1 MTVLDMNTA
10 TRHALKA
17 RDQAH
22 LDPETRARVEQ
33 AVLDVFADREFH
45 RVGLIEIAR
54 AANVSLQTIYKYYG
68 SKEALLFSSLDSWLG
83 KLSHRMIDHLQGIE
97 DYKEKLRKVFWVVL
111 DFFEKNPKVAQLIM
125 SSVYIN
131 TWRKT
136 EAYQNRPLFGAFM
149 GVLGEGRARG
159 VLNDQVDEKIL
170 LDYILG
176 VLGRLVQM
184 YIHRGQKKP
193 LTAQANVLFE
203 MLCGPSP
210 NLANHLRLEPARAE
224 QFRLANPRFAQ
235 QLFHELRRRRQLFPH
250 HRQEHAAPVR
260 RFELQPVHA
269 LTQPRIQLDQRGEGQ
284 GLQRRQHVDLER
296 NPVQLLALERRKAR
310 IAEGRGPGVVEQL
323 IDQPG

>member
-1 MTVLDMNTA
+1 MTVLTMKPA
-10 TRHALKA
+10 GEALARPLYKA

-68 SKEALLFSSLDSWLG
+68 SKEALLFSSLDTWLG
-83 KLSHRMIDHLQGIE
+83 KLTARMLDHLQGIE

-111 DFFEKNPKVAQLIM
+111 DFFDKNPKVAQLIM

-136 EAYQNRPLFGAFM
+136 ENYQNPQLFSAFM
-149 GVLGEGRARG
+149 RVLGEGRARG
-159 VLNDQVDEKIL
+159 VLTDAVDEKIL

-176 VLGRLVQM
+176 VLGRLVAM
-184 YIHRGQKKP
+184 HIHRGAKKP

-203 MLCGPSP
+203 MVWR
-210 NLANHLRLEPARAE
+210 AIAKPA
-224 QFRLANPRFAQ
+224 
-235 QLFHELRRRRQLFPH
+235 
-250 HRQEHAAPVR
+250 
-260 RFELQPVHA
+260 
-269 LTQPRIQLDQRGEGQ
+269 
-284 GLQRRQHVDLER
+284 
-296 NPVQLLALERRKAR
+296 KA
-310 IAEGRGPGVVEQL
+310 
-323 IDQPG
+323 